1 MNLKKQLLVMAALI
15 LLVFSAQAFSQTN
28 ASISG
33 SVTDESGGALPGA
46 SVTVTNNATGVASK
60 VLTNSAGVFNV
71 PGLPGGTYK
80 ISAEMTGFQTQVK
93 TDLSLVAPSVLRVN
107 FTMKIAARNELIEVS
122 AKAENLLLESS
133 SSVGVVLPEEKLTE
147 LPLVSSNVLD
157 LIKVMGGVNMTDS
170 PTFGADR
177 TTFAGI
183 SAANV
188 NLQRDGVT
196 VNDVRWGTGLSSP
209 VYLNPELIGEFK
221 LVIAP
226 VDAEMGRGSGQVQ
239 VITRSGA
246 NDFHGSA
253 VWNIQNTALDANQ
266 WYQNLTNVATNWRNQ
281 EEYTLSAGGPI
292 IKNKTF
298 FFASW
303 DQQIVKIR
311 EHNINPQILTKCAQK
326 GIFRWFYGYQSS
338 NYQQVAAT
346 PATGSRSSPWTVKSV
361 DAQGNPVS
369 PGNVPAYMTGD
380 PLVGTPAPLE
390 AASVF
395 GPLAAGKTVAML
407 GN

>member
-1 MNLKKQLLVMAALI
+1 MNLKKQLLGVAVLI

-28 ASISG
+28 ASITG

-46 SVTVTNNATGVASK
+46 SVTVTNTATSVATK
-60 VLTNSAGVFNV
+60 ILTNSAGVYNV
-71 PGLPGGTYK
+71 PGLPGGGYK
-80 ISAEMTGFQTQVK
+80 VTAEMTGFQTQVK
-93 TDLSLVAPSVLRVN
+93 TDVTLVASSQMKVN
-107 FTMKIAARNELIEVS
+107 FTMKIAQRTELIEVS
-122 AKAENLLLESS
+122 AKAENLLLEQS
-133 SSVGVVLPEEKLTE
+133 SSVGVVLPEEKLGE

-266 WYQNLTNVATNWRNQ
+266 WYQNLTTNQKNWRNQ
-281 EEYTLSAGGPI
+281 QEYTLSVGGPI

-298 FFASW
+298 FFVSW
-303 DQQIVKIR
+303 DHQMVKIR
-311 EHNINPQILTKCAQK
+311 EHNINPQVLTKCAQK
-326 GIFRWFYGYQSS
+326 GIFRWFDGFASGNYADRCIERNEPIGPDHGKRSGYK
-338 NYQQVAAT
+338 
-346 PATGSRSSPWTVKSV
+346 RKSFSGGFV
-361 DAQGNPVS
+361 
-369 PGNVPAYMTGD
+369 
-380 PLVGTPAPLE
+380 
-390 AASVF
+390 
-395 GPLAAGKTVAML
+395 
-407 GN
+407 